1 MNHSLRVTVLSSKLL
16 AGWKIYEHASSEWVA
31 TYLSIRSRH
40 SPLWFHFASNKI
52 QTALQ
57 TKNCSSPPR
66 LLLPWALWLQRLRG
80 FWCYFNLSYAS
91 NTLDLTDLSCN
102 FLFQSTLPERPG
114 PYFRHLLLKVP
125 TINWFGSISAE
136 QINAQYR
143 PNWDSLSTF
152 TILNCW
158 LSANDSIS
166 ELVTHVSM
174 WGGNW
179 NLCHYELFLSQR
191 LQYARA

>member
-16 AGWKIYEHASSEWVA
+16 AGWKIYEQASSEWVA

-102 FLFQSTLPERPG
+102 FLFQSTL
-114 PYFRHLLLKVP
+114 
-125 TINWFGSISAE
+125 
-136 QINAQYR
+136 
-143 PNWDSLSTF
+143 
-152 TILNCW
+152 
-158 LSANDSIS
+158 
-166 ELVTHVSM
+166 
-174 WGGNW
+174 
-179 NLCHYELFLSQR
+179 SQR
-191 LQYARA
+191 DLVHTLGTFCWRFPQSIGLALYLQSKLMLNTDQTEIAWAHSPYWTADSVQMTPFQN